1 MPAMNTPPVDLRS
14 DTVTRPTAAM
24 RDAMVTAPLG
34 DDVFRDDPSVL
45 ELERRVAALLGKEA
59 ALYVPSGTMANQL
72 ALRSQTR
79 SGDEVIAHEACHI
92 LNYESGAAAA
102 LAGVTIRPVR
112 SEDGSLPLDQ
122 LAGLI
127 HQTDDPHF
135 APTTLICMENTH
147 NGAGGRILEESHWRA
162 VTDLARSRGIATHL
176 DGARL
181 MNASVGSGRAASD
194 LAAPFDTVS
203 LCLSKGLGAPVGSLV
218 AGTKA
223 TIASAYRFRKMYG
236 GGMRQAGV
244 LAAAG
249 LHALDHHVDRLAEDH
264 RRARALAEHFDALP
278 GLSVDLASVQTN
290 LVYFQIEKD
299 HPLAVADSVGAP
311 VLVGRLAAQGIWIT
325 GGGTSMRAVTH
336 LDVDDADLERAMEA
350 TARLMGA
357 P

>member
-1 MPAMNTPPVDLRS
+1 MPAMNTPTVDLRS

-45 ELERRVAALLGKEA
+45 GLERRVATLLGKEA
-59 ALYVPSGTMANQL
+59 ALFVPSGTMANQL

-102 LAGVTIRPVR
+102 LAGVTIRPV
-112 SEDGSLPLDQ
+112 SSGDGTLPLDQ
-122 LAGLI
+122 VRGLI

-147 NGAGGRILEESHWRA
+147 NGAGGRIVEEAHWRA
-162 VTDLARSRGIATHL
+162 VTELARERGIATHL
-176 DGARL
+176 DGARI
-181 MNASVGSGRAASD
+181 MNAAVGSGQAASE

-203 LCLSKGLGAPVGSLV
+203 LCLSKGLGAPVGSLL
-218 AGTKA
+218 AGTVA
-223 TIASAYRFRKMYG
+223 TIARAYRFRKMYG

-249 LHALDHHVDRLAEDH
+249 LHALDHHVDRLADDH
-264 RRARALAEHFDALP
+264 RRARALAEHFDALA

-290 LVYFQIEKD
+290 LVYFEID
-299 HPLAVADSVGAP
+299 PSHPLAAPDPGGAP
-311 VLVGRLAAQGIWIT
+311 ALVGRLAEAGIWIT
-325 GGGTSMRAVTH
+325 GGGTRMRAVTH
-336 LDVDDADLERAMEA
+336 LDVDDAGLERALDA

-357 P
+357 G